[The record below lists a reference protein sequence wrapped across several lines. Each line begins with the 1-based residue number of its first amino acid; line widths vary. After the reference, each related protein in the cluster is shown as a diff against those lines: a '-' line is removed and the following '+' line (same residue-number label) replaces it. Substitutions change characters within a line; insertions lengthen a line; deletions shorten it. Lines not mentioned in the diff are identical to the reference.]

1 MPDNDGA
8 DAEPQGRVR
17 LAGAGARFV
26 AFLLDSVLLFFSLP
40 LWILALGL
48 PAQTV
53 MPDAYAGI
61 VAVAI
66 GFVGYFSVSWA
77 LGGSVGMLLMSIR
90 LARAPDGTPPGL
102 LRSTARAAM
111 VGLPLASFVML
122 IAAGFSDSP
131 DDESEAAV
139 TVLMGVMSAVFVLGS
154 CARLTLF
161 FDKRRQSLIDHTAG
175 TLVVSSSP
183 RHT

>member
-48 PAQTV
+48 TAQTV
-53 MPDAYAGI
+53 
-61 VAVAI
+61 
-66 GFVGYFSVSWA
+66 FVGYFSVSWA

-161 FDKRRQSLIDHTAG
+161 FDKRRQSLIDHAAG